1 MQKFDEFL
9 PKNLKGGQTTST
21 FILLIWQLFLFLDR
35 NSSNFYV
42 GYMENLLYQ
51 KVLLRL
57 TNLPNEVFY
66 LFYQDLWKT
75 NVTIFFFRHLQPHQ
89 QQQALL
95 DQCP

>member
-1 MQKFDEFL
+1 MILWE
-9 PKNLKGGQTTST
+9 SA

-42 GYMENLLYQ
+42 GYMENLLHQ
-51 KVLLRL
+51 KVFLRL

-75 NVTIFFFRHLQPHQ
+75 NVIIFFFRHQQPHQ
-89 QQQALL
+89 QQQDLL